1 MLYQLQSTWENF
13 CDNLSVLDRELA
25 ERAASL
31 EKAHAWLHQFN
42 EIWRATLQS
51 AKVLSPTAL
60 A

>member
-1 MLYQLQSTWENF
+1 MLAPAPRTWENF
-13 CDNLSVLDRELA
+13 SDNLSLLDRELA

-31 EKAHAWLHQFN
+31 EKAHARLHQFN